1 MANIPIVFNCFE
13 LVEGAG
19 AGEAR
24 AGGLKGSQPTAG
36 ARKRGTECPISIFFY
51 KVGKFC
57 PF

>member
-36 ARKRGTECPISIFFY
+36 ARKRGTKRPKFLVFY
-51 KVGKFC
+51 ILGEKYL
-57 PF
+57 